1 MQSNKIKIYSLSIT
15 LVVLV
20 LCQIP
25 LFAVI
30 NGDGLKILEDEGKN
44 IFLHEVEEE
53 LRQSDQVAGDQK
65 ITLIKGG
72 NDPSVEDGISTLI
85 TSLSDEIEVIK
96 HSSLN
101 VSNVAEILVIF
112 SHGTEEGIILDGNLI
127 SWYNLAIFINQTKAK
142 NIYLATCFGAN
153 IHNFTKGT
161 TNTIIALK
169 GLSDAIIM
177 SYVIACHINIKY
189 LHPDEALSNI
199 DSLEQRVK
207 VIYDHP
213 EEFLALAWWKIER
226 KNIPFILVSHTL
238 HLKFTPLEAAGIS
251 LVDAIICLLSA
262 VFNLILII
270 TGWNPAALVAILAA
284 LLLESAL
291 IWIAFCVSIYHFV
304 AHPVPNIGAWISFES
319 PLWPPVDTWIQARGG
334 GGQVLTTFP
343 SYLGPALT
351 VVFYWILSATYDL
364 NPASRSWV
372 WIDLPI

>member
-25 LFAVI
+25 VFAVG
-30 NGDGLKILEDEGKN
+30 NGDGLKNVEKEREN
-44 IFLHEVEEE
+44 ISLYEVEQV
-53 LRQSDQVAGDQK
+53 LRQVDLASGAQK

-112 SHGTEEGIILDGNLI
+112 SHGTEEGIILNGNLI
-127 SWYNLAIFINQTKAK
+127 SWYNLAIFFNQTKAK

-153 IHNFTKGT
+153 IYNFTRGST
-161 TNTIIALK
+161 QTIIASK
-169 GLSDAIIM
+169 GLSDAVIM
-177 SYVIACHINIKY
+177 SYIIACHINIKY
-189 LHPDEALSNI
+189 LHPDEALNNI

-226 KNIPFILVSHTL
+226 KNIPFILISHTL
-238 HLKFTPLEAAGIS
+238 HLKFTPLEAARICTI
-251 LVDAIICLLSA
+251 DALITVLSA
-262 VFNLILII
+262 IFDILILIA
-270 TGWNPAALVAILAA
+270 GWNPALLIAILAA
-284 LLLESAL
+284 LTLEGAL
-291 IWIAFCVSIYHFV
+291 IFLAFAISIEHFI
-304 AHPVPNIGAWISFES
+304 AHPVPNTGAWISFEA
-319 PLWPPVDTWIQARGG
+319 PLLPPIDTWIQARGG
-334 GGQVLTTFP
+334 GGQVLATFP
-343 SYLGPALT
+343 SLLGSAST
-351 VVFYWILSATYDL
+351 VTFYWILSAVYDL
-364 NPASRSWV
+364 NPASRYWV
-372 WIDLPI
+372 WINLGI